1 MSKPFYGEPGTVCTE
16 TYIYIGPFK
25 SKKVCE
31 NVISYIK
38 TKFFRFLVMMIKN
51 TQHATRSVYRLV
63 PVQDFKEKLTDEYL
77 YKKYQITD
85 SEIKFIDE
93 MIKPME

>member
-1 MSKPFYGEPGTVCTE
+1 MKSFRIILIVLFSYLFVGSVYASEGKGSFPNKVLSKPFYGEPGTVCTE

-63 PVQDFKEKLTDEYL
+63 PIQ
-77 YKKYQITD
+77 
-85 SEIKFIDE
+85 
-93 MIKPME
+93 